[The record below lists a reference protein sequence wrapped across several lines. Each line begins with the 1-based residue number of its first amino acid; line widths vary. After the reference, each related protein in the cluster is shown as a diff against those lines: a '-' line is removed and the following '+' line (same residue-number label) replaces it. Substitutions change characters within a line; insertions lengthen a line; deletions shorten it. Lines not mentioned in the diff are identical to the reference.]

1 MRAAIAI
8 ALAACL
14 AGCVEPVN
22 ADSAE
27 TAWQRCTA
35 PGASDYRIQQCS
47 VVIGF
52 NGTTPQRRA
61 EALIVR
67 GSIRSSEF
75 QYQRA
80 FADFGRALRLDRQN
94 AQVYVER
101 GIAHHANGA
110 FDVAVRDFDRALALQ
125 PGLAPALARRADA
138 VAQQLEMYRGQITRL
153 DEFLRDNP
161 TDAALLNSR
170 CWLRTVNNDNLD
182 LALADCNA
190 SLMARPNDAN
200 VHDSRGLT
208 YFKRGDYQAALAD
221 YEAAVQG
228 EPTRGHFL
236 YGRGLTR
243 IALGMTAEGNAD
255 LARAEELEPGIAQ
268 DYASYNI
275 SVPTAQSAAPQA
287 PGKTD

>member
-8 ALAACL
+8 ALATCL
-14 AGCVEPVN
+14 VGCVEPVN
-22 ADSAE
+22 ADSVE

-35 PGASDYRIQQCS
+35 PGASEQRIEQCS
-47 VVIGF
+47 IVIAF
-52 NGTTPQRRA
+52 SGTTTERRA

-75 QYQRA
+75 QLQRA
-80 FADFGRALRLDRQN
+80 FADFGRAMRLDADNPQ
-94 AQVYVER
+94 AYIER
-101 GIAHHANGA
+101 GIAHQNNGA

-125 PGLAPALARRADA
+125 PGLTPALERRADA
-138 VAQQLEMYRGQITRL
+138 LQQQIAMYRGQITRL
-153 DEFLRDNP
+153 DEYLRENP
-161 TDAALLNSR
+161 TDAATLNSR

-182 LALADCNA
+182 LAFADCNA
-190 SLMARPNDAN
+190 SLMAQPDDAN

-221 YEAAVQG
+221 YEIAVQT
-228 EPTRGHFL
+228 EPDRGHFL

-243 IALGMTAEGNAD
+243 IALGMSAEGNAD

-268 DYASYNI
+268 DYATYNI
-275 SVPTAQSAAPQA
+275 TMPTAPATLQP
-287 PGKTD
+287 PGKLD